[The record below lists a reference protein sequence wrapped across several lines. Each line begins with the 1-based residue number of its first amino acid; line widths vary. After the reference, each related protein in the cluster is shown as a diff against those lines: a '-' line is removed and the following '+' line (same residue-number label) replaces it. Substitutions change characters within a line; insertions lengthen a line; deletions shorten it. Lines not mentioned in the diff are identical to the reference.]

1 MVFSKLRNALLWA
14 DAVKFIRV
22 NRAPQKNV
30 LLLKFFAVVKIMEV
44 LSNENCHFS
53 RNFGAPDALVVD
65 HLGEMRYEG
74 RDILLQEMLTCTL
87 RDIFLSI
94 EGSSCSA
101 WLVITLAN
109 DILRGLAHIH
119 NNGIVHADL
128 KPMNLMWDAKT
139 STFKIIDFGLS
150 FRTTEQYTH
159 AIQSKG
165 YQAPECMRWNSFS
178 VAQRF
183 KAVETPGP
191 PADVW
196 SAGCI
201 IIEAMTGSQFSYGDG
216 ENTEETLRARVEAM
230 SCSYSGP
237 FIVEAQRFL
246 IRCLQVSPRRRPGA
260 DELLGD
266 PWLKQYHQPLF
277 TDTVLL
283 PTTVIRILN
292 AEDPGVADSGIT
304 KDTIECRILNLC
316 KKYGET
322 RGHHFEAA
330 LGHFYVCYQEPS
342 EAEAAQQALTKC
354 LINDR
359 MIIDFLFIF
368 FLDKKRFLL
377 DIYEYMN
384 AKHFYCSILCNVQI
398 LFIIVIDMPI
408 LVQLII

>member
-1 MVFSKLRNALLWA
+1 MSLARQECKELSLGLELATIYGIFKVTECIAMGRCCEVYQGEQSSTKKCIALKVFRRCQDYGGALQRELSFLQKL
-14 DAVKFIRV
+14 
-22 NRAPQKNV
+22 
-30 LLLKFFAVVKIMEV
+30 
-44 LSNENCHFS
+44 ST
-53 RNFGAPDALVVD
+53 PDAPVVD
-65 HLGEMRYEG
+65 HLGEMRWEG

-109 DILRGLAHIH
+109 DVLRGLAHIH
-119 NNGIVHADL
+119 DNGIVHADL

-139 STFKIIDFGLS
+139 SMFKIIDFGLS

-191 PADVW
+191 PADIW

-201 IIEAMTGSQFSYGDG
+201 IIE
-216 ENTEETLRARVEAM
+216 
-230 SCSYSGP
+230 
-237 FIVEAQRFL
+237 
-246 IRCLQVSPRRRPGA
+246 VSPRRRPGA

-292 AEDPGVADSGIT
+292 AEDPGIADSGIT

-322 RGHHFEAA
+322 RGHHFETA

-354 LINDR
+354 LLNER
-359 MIIDFLFIF
+359 MLIVTFYSFSSWTKRDF
-368 FLDKKRFLL
+368 
-377 DIYEYMN
+377 Y
-384 AKHFYCSILCNVQI
+384 
-398 LFIIVIDMPI
+398 
-408 LVQLII
+408 